1 MRVRILGIL
10 LVPQLMNCSTAT
22 GGDREAKD
30 VGVNAG
36 VGRALADVAS
46 PYGEEVEDGTEV

>member
-1 MRVRILGIL
+1 MIL
-10 LVPQLMNCSTAT
+10 LIPQLMNCSTVT
-22 GGDREAKD
+22 RDDGEIKD

-36 VGRALADVAS
+36 VDRVSADVAS